1 MSSVKSQ
8 KKKGRSFHVS
18 FHYLC
23 TIFPYILPMG
33 GITRLLCIINSTMS
47 AVTYHLHN
55 TLSRMTPVES
65 F

>member
-8 KKKGRSFHVS
+8 KKKGRSFHIS

-23 TIFPYILPMG
+23 NIFPYILPMG

-47 AVTYHLHN
+47 AMTYHLHN
-55 TLSRMTPVES
+55 TS
-65 F
+65 